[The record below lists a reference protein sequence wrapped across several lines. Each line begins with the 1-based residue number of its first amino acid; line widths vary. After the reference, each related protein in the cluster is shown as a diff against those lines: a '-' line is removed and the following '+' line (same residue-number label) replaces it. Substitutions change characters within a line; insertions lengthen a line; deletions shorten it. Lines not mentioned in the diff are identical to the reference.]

1 MTVSTRNAWPL
12 PNVWPYAEIPTRRV
26 RQVLGDLAVLMW
38 CVLWWRIAVAVRE
51 RVLGLQDA
59 GARAEE
65 AGIAIGDRLRSAGDA
80 VAGVPLA
87 GARLAPPLRSAAEA
101 GAGLADAGR
110 RAQEAVRTTATV
122 VHAVLLVVLVGLVL
136 IGWLWRRARWTA
148 EAVAARRLRA
158 TREGLQVLGLRAAA
172 TAPLRSV
179 SKVLRPH
186 DEAAGLDR
194 DALEV
199 LGCLELRRLGLRN
212 AEFLA

>member
-1 MTVSTRNAWPL
+1 MSTRNAWPL

-38 CVLWWRIAVAVRE
+38 CVLWWRIALAVRE

-80 VAGVPLA
+80 VAGVPL
-87 GARLAPPLRSAAEA
+87 A

-212 AEFLA
+212 SEFLA